1 MEVCPDRQCNSTGMD
16 DVMYRKL
23 ALKYLFA
30 FKMLARN
37 HWVRFLEGV

>member
-30 FKMLARN
+30 FKTLARN